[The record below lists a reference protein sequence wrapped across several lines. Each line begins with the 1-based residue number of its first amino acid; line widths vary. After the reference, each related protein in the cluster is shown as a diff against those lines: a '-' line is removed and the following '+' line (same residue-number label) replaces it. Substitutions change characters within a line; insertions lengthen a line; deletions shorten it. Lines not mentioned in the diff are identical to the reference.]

1 MRKTT
6 SKVVEMFPALEKHI
20 PDYDSVLLEQQTLN
34 QFNDVEQVFLKL
46 IWFFENPN
54 EYNFNLFDLYR
65 SLDDDWLSFA
75 LECIVSFFENDTY
88 LLKETQFSL
97 VKESNDYLNQTR
109 FADFLNEH
117 KSLHGKNFSRAML
130 NSYLNRGIIPEPD
143 LELAGTKYW
152 LKETC
157 EEYLSSLSDS
167 FHEQEISNN
176 KFDATDVFFKQRS
189 LNLLDE
195 LLIEYKNNNNL
206 DRFDDSV
213 IITAKIL
220 IDNERTKIE
229 K

>member
-1 MRKTT
+1 MKKTT
-6 SKVVEMFPALEKHI
+6 EKVIEMFPALEKHI

-88 LLKETQFSL
+88 LLKDAHFSII
-97 VKESNDYLNQTR
+97 KEGNDYMNQTR

-130 NSYLNRGIIPEPD
+130 NTYLKRGAIPEPD
-143 LELAGTKYW
+143 LIIGNTKYW
-152 LKETC
+152 EKDTC
-157 EEYLSSLSDS
+157 QDYLEEIIYD
-167 FHEQEISNN
+167 EGEICSN
-176 KFDATDVFFKQRS
+176 
-189 LNLLDE
+189 
-195 LLIEYKNNNNL
+195 
-206 DRFDDSV
+206 
-213 IITAKIL
+213 
-220 IDNERTKIE
+220 
-229 K
+229 